1 MASQPTVPSY
11 SHPPVREAIIDIQID
26 ALPEESLPKLKDCGT
41 EFDSLY
47 PKTKTQ
53 YLGKIS
59 MKVSDTDVTSEQDRQ
74 LFGYSFHS
82 SDENRCVQLRLNGFT
97 FNLLK
102 PDPAA
107 AWPGWNVLRD
117 EARRVWD
124 KYIMVTNTAEIRRLA
139 VRYINQIVIPGG
151 EIELLD
157 YFTEPPRIP
166 VGLPQ
171 RLNRYFSRIEI
182 NNSDPEA
189 FIIITQAPAP
199 QEYQNQPTF
208 TLDIDVIREQR
219 MPLDSFDLW
228 STLDR
233 FRELKNTVFEAS
245 LHPRAKNL
253 FGPEEKIG

>member
-1 MASQPTVPSY
+1 MASQPKVPSY
-11 SHPPVREAIIDIQID
+11 SRPPVREAIIDIQID
-26 ALPEESLPKLKDCGT
+26 ALPEELLPKLKECGT
-41 EFDSLY
+41 EFVSLY
-47 PKTKTQ
+47 PKTKTR
-53 YLGKIS
+53 YRGTIS
-59 MKVSDTDVTSEQDRQ
+59 MKVSDGDGTSEQNRQ

-82 SDENRCVQLRLNGFT
+82 PDENRCVQLRHDGFT

-102 PDPAA
+102 PDPMAE
-107 AWPGWNVLRD
+107 WPGWNVLRD
-117 EARRVWD
+117 EAQRVWD
-124 KYIMVTNTAEIRRLA
+124 SYVMVTNTAEIKRIA

-151 EIELLD
+151 KIELLD

-171 RLNRYFSRIEI
+171 SLNDYFSRIEI

-189 FIIITQAPAP
+189 FIIITQTPAP
-199 QEYQNQPTF
+199 QKYQNQPTF

-219 MPLDSFDLW
+219 MLLDSFDLW

-245 LHPRAKNL
+245 LHPKAKNL
-253 FGPEEKIG
+253 FGPEEKIE

>member
-1 MASQPTVPSY
+1 MASQPIVPSY

-26 ALPEESLPKLKDCGT
+26 ALPEELLPKLKDCGT
-41 EFDSLY
+41 ELESHY

-53 YLGKIS
+53 YRGTIS
-59 MKVSDTDVTSEQDRQ
+59 MKVSDGDVKSEQNRQ

-82 SDENRCVQLRLNGFT
+82 SDENRCVQLRLDGFT

-102 PDPAA
+102 PDPMA

-124 KYIMVTNTAEIRRLA
+124 QYKMVTNTAEIKRLA
-139 VRYINQIVIPGG
+139 VRYINQIVIPAG

-166 VGLPQ
+166 DGLPQ
-171 RLNRYFSRIEI
+171 HLNHFFSRIVV
-182 NNSDPEA
+182 NNPDPKA
-189 FIIITQAPAP
+189 FVIITQAPAP
-199 QEYQNQPTF
+199 QPYQSQPTF

-219 MPLDSFDLW
+219 MPPDSFDLW

-245 LHPRAKNL
+245 LHPKAKKL
-253 FGPEEKIG
+253 FGPEEKNK

>member
-1 MASQPTVPSY
+1 MASQPKAPSY
-11 SHPPVREAIIDIQID
+11 SHSPVLEAIIDFQID

-82 SDENRCVQLRLNGFT
+82 SDENRCVQLRRDGFT

-102 PDPAA
+102 PDPMAE
-107 AWPGWNVLRD
+107 WPGWNVLRN
-117 EARRVWD
+117 EAQKVWD
-124 KYIMVTNTAEIRRLA
+124 KYVMATSTVEIKRFA
-139 VRYINQIVIPGG
+139 VRYINQIVIPEG

-166 VGLPQ
+166 DGLPQ
-171 RLNRYFSRIEI
+171 HLNHYFSRIEV
-182 NNSDPEA
+182 NNPDPNA
-189 FIIITQAPAP
+189 LVIITQAPAP
-199 QEYQNQPTF
+199 NRYQSQPTF
-208 TLDIDVIREQR
+208 TLDIDVIRERR

-228 STLDR
+228 RTLDS
-233 FRELKNTVFEAS
+233 FRDLKNTVFEAS
-245 LHPRAKNL
+245 LHPKAKTL
-253 FGPEEKIG
+253 FGPEGNI